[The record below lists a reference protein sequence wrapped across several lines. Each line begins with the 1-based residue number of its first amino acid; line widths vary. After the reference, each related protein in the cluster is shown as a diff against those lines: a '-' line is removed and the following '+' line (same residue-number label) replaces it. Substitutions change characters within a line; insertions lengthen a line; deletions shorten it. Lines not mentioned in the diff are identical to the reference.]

1 MGSFGLRSAYGSF
14 GRSTRMIFFTTNLFS
29 ILFLLITL
37 FFGIW
42 MVTTYSAYSEL
53 LAPSLY
59 VDVARIMIVVSFF
72 GLINSLFGY
81 WCIIKEV
88 RCLSYTYCVTS
99 IVISTM
105 LFIGGMMG
113 HVFVY
118 KLYNQVPLSLKMLTS
133 LRELYGMPGEED
145 ITNSWDELQ
154 KNFECCGVNEKDNW
168 KVWKTSKWH
177 MHYKTNTEKP
187 GIPDSCCR
195 PGMLQHCRGQFLLE
209 EHLYEQTCHDLL
221 NNSLGKVTRVAG
233 YISNGA
239 SLIIIVPVIFAFLYT
254 RLIRK

>member
-29 ILFLLITL
+29 IIFLIITL
-37 FFGIW
+37 IFGIW
-42 MVTTYSAYSEL
+42 MIIMYSAYSEL

-59 VDVARIMIVVSFF
+59 VDVARIMIVVSLF

-99 IVISTM
+99 IVISIM

-154 KNFECCGVNEKDNW
+154 KNFECCGVDEKDNW

-209 EHLYEQTCHDLL
+209 EHLYDQTCHDLL
-221 NNSLGKVTRVAG
+221 KNSLGKVTRVAG

-239 SLIIIVPVIFAFLYT
+239 SFIIIVPVIFAFLYT